1 MEYIKYSE
9 DLITKSKALKEHNDC
24 TVKAWVNTFDCS
36 YESAHSWLKKYGRL
50 NRRGM
55 TSKDIQAA
63 LDGCKRARIKIGPYG
78 KTCRINLKAFCEKHQ
93 KGRYYILVRGH
104 ALCVKDGIVH
114 DYKDGPRRFVTFA
127 ARVYLEGEI

>member
-1 MEYIKYSE
+1 VEHIKYSE
-9 DLITKSKALKEHNDC
+9 ELISNSKAAKEHNDC

-36 YESAHSWLKKYGRL
+36 YESAHAWLKKHGRI

-55 TSKDIQAA
+55 MGKDIHKA
-63 LDGCKRARIKIGPYG
+63 LESCKKAKIKIGPYG
-78 KTCRINLKAFCEKHQ
+78 RTERINLRAFCEKHN

-104 ALCVKDGIVH
+104 ALSVRDGVVH
-114 DYKDGPRRFVTFA
+114 DYYDGPRRYVTFA

>member
-1 MEYIKYSE
+1 MEHIKYSE
-9 DLITKSKALKEHNDC
+9 ELISKSKSLKEHNDC

-36 YESAHSWLKKYGRL
+36 YEAAHTWLKKHGRI

-55 TSKDIQAA
+55 LLKDIERA
-63 LDGCKRARIKIGPYG
+63 LTSCKKAKVKVGPYG
-78 KTCRINLKAFCEKHQ
+78 TTERINLRAFCEKHN

-104 ALCVKDGIVH
+104 ALCVKDGVVH
-114 DYKDGPRRFVTFA
+114 DYRDGPRRFVTFA